1 MVRNKTTNTK
11 LLRSFFKTHV
21 KRGQSNQFDLLNK
34 INLNEFSFSL
44 KTGNNSNIKTNQ
56 TCS

>member
-1 MVRNKTTNTK
+1 MVRNKTTATK